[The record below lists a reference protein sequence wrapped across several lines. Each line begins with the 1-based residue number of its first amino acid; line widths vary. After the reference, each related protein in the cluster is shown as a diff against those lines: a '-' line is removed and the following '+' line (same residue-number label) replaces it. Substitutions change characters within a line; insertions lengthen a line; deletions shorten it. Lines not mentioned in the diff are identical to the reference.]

1 MFQVTGVIQE
11 AEHVVRHQRPSVG
24 GLCRDCS
31 KAATCTFP
39 RDPSRPV
46 WSCDE
51 FEGSELSSTVSC
63 RPIAAAPTIMVQ
75 REGAAG
81 GVELKGLCR
90 ECTNRFTCCYPRP
103 LGGVWHCD
111 ELA

>member
-1 MFQVTGVIQE
+1 MIQVTGVIQE

-51 FEGSELSSTVSC
+51 FDGSNLAPTHPPA
-63 RPIAAAPTIMVQ
+63 RDLAAAGLRTVT
-75 REGAAG
+75 EELGEAT
-81 GVELKGLCR
+81 ELKGLCR
-90 ECTNRFTCCYPRP
+90 ECTNRFTCCYPKP

>member
-11 AEHVVRHQRPSVG
+11 AEHAVRHQRPSVG
-24 GLCRDCS
+24 GLCHDCS

-51 FEGSELSSTVSC
+51 FDGANLAPTHPPAPAVRTVTEELSEAT
-63 RPIAAAPTIMVQ
+63 
-75 REGAAG
+75 
-81 GVELKGLCR
+81 ELRGLCR
-90 ECTNRFTCCYPRP
+90 ECANRFTCCYPKP

>member
-11 AEHVVRHQRPSVG
+11 AERVVKHQRPSPG

-51 FEGSELSSTVSC
+51 FDGANLTPTHPPAPAVRTVTEESGE
-63 RPIAAAPTIMVQ
+63 AT
-75 REGAAG
+75 
-81 GVELKGLCR
+81 ELKGLCR
-90 ECTNRFTCCYPRP
+90 ECTNRFTCSYPKP